1 MWLRTEHRPSLHA
14 TNRER
19 RVARGTRP
27 PVSPEIFTQRRI
39 YIQPLG
45 IRDPPHLSCCHA
57 RDPPRD
63 AALAEFTILFL
74 QQAEQRPVDV
84 AKTEQ
89 AEIVG
94 AND

>member
-1 MWLRTEHRPSLHA
+1 
-14 TNRER
+14 
-19 RVARGTRP
+19 
-27 PVSPEIFTQRRI
+27 VSPEIFTQHRI

-45 IRDPPHLSCCHA
+45 IRDPPHLPCCHA

-63 AALAEFTILFL
+63 ATLAEFTILFL
-74 QQAEQRPVDV
+74 QEAKQRPVDV

-94 AND
+94 ANG